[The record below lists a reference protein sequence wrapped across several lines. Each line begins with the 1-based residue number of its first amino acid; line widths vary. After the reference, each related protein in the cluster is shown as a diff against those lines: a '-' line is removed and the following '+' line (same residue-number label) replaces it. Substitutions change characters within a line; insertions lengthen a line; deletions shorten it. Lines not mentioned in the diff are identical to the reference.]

1 MTIVMNSKRAISK
14 SRFKARAL
22 EYFRQV
28 EKSRRPLIITD
39 RGKPVLQVVPFVDDP
54 AESLREL
61 RHSVVKY
68 TQPTKPVGAAD
79 WEALR

>member
-1 MTIVMNSKRAISK
+1 MTSTNAIPK
-14 SRFKARAL
+14 SRFKSRAL

-28 EKSRRPLIITD
+28 EKTRRPLIITD
-39 RGKPVLQVVPFVDDP
+39 RGKPVLKVVPFSEDLQ
-54 AESLREL
+54 ETLREL

-68 TQPTKPVGAAD
+68 KDPTKPIGERD